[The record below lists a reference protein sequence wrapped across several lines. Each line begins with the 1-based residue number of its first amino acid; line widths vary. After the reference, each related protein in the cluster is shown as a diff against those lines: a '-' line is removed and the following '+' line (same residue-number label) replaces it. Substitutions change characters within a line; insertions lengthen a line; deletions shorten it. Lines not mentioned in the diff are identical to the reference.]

1 MAASSPPPRVESLS
15 NPVQQLVING
25 EQVPENYIHRNTDD
39 GPICASFPV
48 TEIPIIDLGLL
59 TSSSPTGEPELEKLR
74 SALSSWG
81 CFQAINHGMASS
93 FLDKV
98 REVTKEFFALPMEEK
113 QKYSRTLEDIEG
125 YGNDTVV
132 TEHQTLDWTDRL
144 YLLVRPEDQR
154 KLKLWPEN
162 PETFRDTLNEYTEK
176 LGQLTEI
183 VLKAMAKSLSLD
195 DSCFLDHCRE
205 GALMYTRFN
214 LYPVCPRPDVILGLK
229 PHADGS
235 TITFLLQDKEVEGL
249 QVLKDDQW
257 VGVPIIPQALLINL
271 GDQSE
276 LASNG
281 IFKSPVHR
289 VVTNSE
295 RERISLATFLLPHP
309 DMEIEPANG
318 LVNEQRP
325 RLYKKV
331 KNYVSLYFHNYQRGK
346 RPIDTLKI

>member
-15 NPVQQLVING
+15 KPVQQLVING

-39 GPICASFPV
+39 GPIGASFPV

-113 QKYSRTLEDIEG
+113 QKYCRTLEDIEG

-144 YLLVRPEDQR
+144 YLLVKPEDQR

-176 LGQLTEI
+176 LGHLTEI

-205 GALMYTRFN
+205 GALMITRFN

-276 LASNG
+276 LTSNG

-295 RERISLATFLLPHP
+295 RERISVATFLLPHP

-331 KNYVSLYFHNYQRGK
+331 KNYVSLYFHNYQQGK
-346 RPIDTLKI
+346 RPIDKLKI